1 MVKNKNRKAL
11 ETIAAAHS
19 QGVVSNDVLI
29 KACENYKFQNEIYDD
44 FDYSIKVSKSLID
57 QLNGVKPNEEIQKAI
72 IPGQTKYMNGV
83 LYIYSA
89 TKSGS
94 KTEYGWHV
102 ARKSKVGKSSKTD
115 DATVKKLNKD
125 INELFPT
132 DIKSLTVVNANI
144 GGSTGAKL
152 VKDVS
157 GNEYVMKK
165 LDKAENPNGSAD
177 HIRSEYMANMLY
189 NILGQK
195 TPDYELYNADS
206 DTDVTLLSRFIPG
219 TRTPNSNDF
228 AKMGEGFI
236 ADVLLA
242 NWDVY
247 QNDNCRIDA
256 GGNVIRVDN
265 GGSLFYRAQGALKH
279 PPFDGD
285 VLRTYKDMRRYN
297 SLLSKCL
304 VDTDIIAQIDSALD
318 KRDDI
323 VNFLKESGDDK
334 LAKIFGDRIDG
345 LKGIKDYINAE
356 LKRKEAIANAKMC
369 KIPKRKLLSK
379 SNMYRELD
387 EKELDDIFNEVAS
400 VNSDKDRALTDSS
413 SSNGWAIL
421 SKICEARG
429 FNARPRVVKDIDFWK
444 EAKNSKLPIMFRGN
458 SSYRGKT
465 AEEFCDAF
473 RYDNECFYGTQGIW
487 GQGIYAH
494 TDDRNSNWRNTGKY
508 DPKDD
513 INNHSDSSNYKTSR
527 AYQHAHSY
535 AGYSDNGVLK
545 LLWEN
550 DANVVNLNDL
560 LEEIK
565 NNLPKK
571 SSKGSNKEIDK
582 LRAELE
588 KIKKEWGDAQI
599 KLQNVSKIA
608 RDGVY
613 KKMHYN
619 EKSITEMYDD
629 IENTDWGNRTANNKP
644 NYPSYEDFVVKTMSK
659 WVTDNGGKV
668 ELGENKEYVLF
679 KIGGAT
685 LSITRHGWENDAIKR
700 KTPLTKPYNYH
711 AERFKTFMETNYIG
725 RVNKMVDTA
734 VKKSDVISNQL
745 KSDVDTKKNAYYTKE
760 NELND
765 KIKSAAKGDDLYSH
779 IYNRVR
785 SLHSRR
791 SGNDMSLLGIYAAMK
806 GYDGI
811 YVHNGNDSSH
821 GFNVILNR
829 SKIVTSMD

>member
-1 MVKNKNRKAL
+1 MVKDKNRKAL
-11 ETIAAAHS
+11 ETIAQGVS
-19 QGVVSNDVLI
+19 QGVVSIDVLI

-57 QLNGVKPNEEIQKAI
+57 QLNGVEPNEEIQKAI

-89 TKSGS
+89 TKNGS
-94 KTEYGWHV
+94 KTEYQWHV

-115 DATVKKLNKD
+115 DATAKKLNKD

-157 GNEYVMKK
+157 GNEYIMKK
-165 LDKAENPNGSAD
+165 LDKAKNPKGSAE

-195 TPDYELYNADS
+195 TPDYELYNANS
-206 DTDVTLLSRFIPG
+206 DTDITLLSRFIPG

-265 GGSLFYRAQGALKH
+265 GGSLFYRAQGSLKQ

-356 LKRKEAIANAKMC
+356 LKRKENIANAKMG

-379 SNMYRELD
+379 SKMYRELD
-387 EKELDDIFNEVAS
+387 EKELDDIFNEVAKI
-400 VNSDKDRALTDSS
+400 NSDKNAALTYNSS
-413 SSNGWAIL
+413 KNGWAIL

-429 FNARPRVVKDIDFWK
+429 FNARPRVVKESDFWK
-444 EAKNSKLPIMFRGN
+444 EAKKSKLPVMFRGN
-458 SSYRGKT
+458 SSGGGKT
-465 AEEFCDAF
+465 AEDYCDAF
-473 RYDNECFYGTQGIW
+473 RYENECFYGTQGIW
-487 GQGIYAH
+487 GQGIYSH
-494 TDDRNSNWRNTGKY
+494 TDDRNSNWHKTGKY
-508 DPKDD
+508 DKKDD

-527 AYQHAHSY
+527 AYQDAHSY
-535 AGYSDNGVLK
+535 AGYNDNGVLK
-545 LLWEN
+545 LLWED
-550 DANVVNLNDL
+550 DAKVANLDDL
-560 LEEIK
+560 LKEIK
-565 NNLPKK
+565 STLPKK
-571 SSKGSNKEIDK
+571 SVKGSNKEIDK
-582 LRAELE
+582 LQAELD
-588 KIKKEWGDAQI
+588 KIKKEWADAEI
-599 KLQNVSKIA
+599 KLQNVSKIVSN
-608 RDGVY
+608 DVY

-619 EKSITEMYDD
+619 EKSIAEMYDD
-629 IENTDWGNRTANNKP
+629 IENTDWGNRTANNKA
-644 NYPSYEDFVVKTMSK
+644 NYPSYEDFVVKSMSK

-685 LSITRHGWENDAIKR
+685 LSITRHGWENNAIKR
-700 KTPLTKPYNYH
+700 KTALTKPYNYH

-725 RVNKMVDTA
+725 RVDKMVNA
-734 VKKSDVISNQL
+734 ALKNSGYISKQL
-745 KSDVDTKKNAYYTKE
+745 KSDVDTKKFEYYKKE
-760 NELND
+760 IELNT
-765 KIKSAAKGDDLYSH
+765 KIQLTAKGDDLYSH
-779 IYNRVR
+779 IYSRVR
-785 SLHSRR
+785 NLSSRHS
-791 SGNDMSLLGIYAAMK
+791 GDNMSLLGIYAAMK